1 VCRSNLVIPSFM
13 LALARKF
20 SRTQPL
26 RFAAIF
32 VVGAALSS
40 CANKEEPQLVSTGA
54 GQESQLPWNQQQ
66 KWEQQ
71 GQFGPMAERFQTR

>member
-1 VCRSNLVIPSFM
+1 M

-20 SRTQPL
+20 SRTQIS
-26 RFAAIF
+26 RFAAFAF
-32 VVGAALSS
+32 VAAALSS
-40 CANKEEPQLVSTGA
+40 CATKQEPQLVSSGGENDSA
-54 GQESQLPWNQQQ
+54 LPWNQQQ